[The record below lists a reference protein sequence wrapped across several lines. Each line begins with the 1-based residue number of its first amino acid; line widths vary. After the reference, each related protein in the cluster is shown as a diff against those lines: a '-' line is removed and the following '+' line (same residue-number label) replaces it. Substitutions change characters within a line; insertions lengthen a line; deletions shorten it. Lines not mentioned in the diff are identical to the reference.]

1 MKLTSLK
8 PLSLLAA
15 GIALATAQSGFAQSV
30 DITNLAAVGGNTT
43 QQSAGGWI
51 NDYLTDYGTP
61 PNDIS
66 AIETELL
73 NLCNDYANAVNGT
86 ALNDAAG
93 ISAALELIDFVTHE
107 EVGAVGSGLTDT
119 GHDQMASILGRLQSL
134 RSGTPGVASANS
146 INLLNG
152 GAAGADFSKLSYFVN
167 LSYGDGE
174 KDRTR
179 NEQGFDF
186 DSQALTLG
194 VDYRF
199 DDNLVGGV
207 ALSFGQSDVEVEN
220 NLGETESDNIGLTF
234 YGSYYQDNWYLDASL
249 GFSQYDYDSARNL
262 PVATLML
269 MTAMVDQRLSSS
281 TEGDALSWSIGGGM
295 SQELNGWNANYSLRL
310 DGVDATIDGYSETG
324 GSLALKVADQ
334 DVESLQAVLGAQFSK
349 AFSQKWGVISPYFG
363 VELHQ
368 EFEDETRV
376 VTAQYVFDRFGNQFS
391 FTSDDADDSYFLISV
406 GSSFVL
412 SEGKQLFVNLD
423 HIAGLDDVD
432 SNTLTAGIR
441 FEL

>member
-1 MKLTSLK
+1 MKLTNIK
-8 PLSLLAA
+8 PVSLLAA
-15 GIALATAQSGFAQSV
+15 GIALASAQASFGQ
-30 DITNLAAVGGNTT
+30 TNVNINDLAAVGGNNT
-43 QQSAGGWI
+43 QQSAGTWI
-51 NDYLTDYGTP
+51 SDYLTDYTGVNNLSDT
-61 PNDIS
+61 
-66 AIETELL
+66 ETELL
-73 NLCNDYANAVNGT
+73 GLCNDYANEVNGT
-86 ALNDAAG
+86 AIGDVAG
-93 ISAALELIDFVTHE
+93 VAGALELIDFLTHE
-107 EVGAVGSGLTDT
+107 EVGALGSGLTDT
-119 GHDQMASILGRLQSL
+119 GHDQMGNILGRLQSL
-134 RSGTPGVASANS
+134 RSGTPGIASANS
-146 INLLNG
+146 INLLSG
-152 GAAGADFSKLSYFVN
+152 GAAGMDFSKLSYFVN

-199 DDNLVGGV
+199 KEDLVGGV
-207 ALSFGQSDVEVEN
+207 ALSFGQSDIEVER
-220 NLGETESDNIGLTF
+220 NLGGTESDTFGVTF

-249 GFSQYDYDSARNL
+249 GFSQYDYDSVRNI
-262 PVATLML
+262 PVASLLLFTTL
-269 MTAMVDQRLSSS
+269 VDQRLTSS
-281 TEGDALSWSIGGGM
+281 TEGDSFNWSIGGGIT
-295 SQELNGWNANYSLRL
+295 QDLKGWDANYSLRL
-310 DGVDATIDGYSETG
+310 DGVDATIDGYNEGG

-334 DVESLQAVLGAQFSK
+334 DVESLQAVVAAQFSK

-368 EFEDETRV
+368 EFDDETRV

-391 FTSDDADDSYFLISV
+391 FNSDDADDSYFLVSV

-412 SEGKQLFVNLD
+412 SQGKQLFVNLD